1 MFDNKFLITLIGLI
15 VAVVAINNIKSKDE
29 DVVEGLGML
38 PSFTFRTDTMVSPD
52 KTQAELYNFTS
63 AGQNTILRGKK
74 PITYKSLAQDQ
85 KEYFKAPDT
94 YKNSVEGQKGEFF
107 TVPGTYQSHLN
118 PRFSNTDYGANI
130 RYNMPSKINQAVP
143 TNPLTFG
150 GMASRENFRTRN
162 ENDSGTGVPSCGK
175 GGAEQCNR
183 GGGQQYYHRG
193 GDPYYHGG
201 APLTEPGFAAGNYT
215 QATNNIYEEGNKKHA
230 RLNEN
235 AANHEYSEGNL
246 PVSDM
251 TSASM
256 NGEPAPVVYTRLI
269 VANRSN
275 TRLRS
280 QGDMIRG
287 DLAIVPCNA
296 DWFRPSVTP
305 HVDLQQGAL
314 NVMGGIQNE
323 QGQNLDSLIYKSSG
337 FTDTTLSG
345 TNDNPG
351 QTTTFNERRS
361 RLSGGTGGK
370 SNVNMSNDLSG
381 TTSAYQGDILVSG
394 FP

>member
-15 VAVVAINNIKSKDE
+15 VAVVAINNVKSKDE
-29 DVVEGLGML
+29 EVVEGLGML
-38 PSFTFRTDTMVSPD
+38 PSFTYRADVISA
-52 KTQAELYNFTS
+52 KNEEEARQGNFTS
-63 AGQNTILRGKK
+63 LGMNRILNKS
-74 PITYKSLAQDQ
+74 PITNKIVSEA
-85 KEYFKAPDT
+85 
-94 YKNSVEGQKGEFF
+94 SKGEFF

-162 ENDSGTGVPSCGK
+162 EYDSGTGVPSCG
-175 GGAEQCNR
+175 R
-183 GGGQQYYHRG
+183 GGV
-193 GDPYYHGG
+193 PESYHGG
-201 APLTEPGFAAGNYT
+201 APVTEPGFAAGNYN
-215 QATNNIYEEGNKKHA
+215 QLTNNTYETAKKQ
-230 RLNEN
+230 RGYTGSNEK
-235 AANHEYSEGNL
+235 AGKHEYSEANL

-251 TSASM
+251 TSAST

-269 VANRSN
+269 VANRNN
-275 TRLRS
+275 TRLRA

-314 NVMGGIQNE
+314 NVMGGIRNE
-323 QGQNLDSLIYKSSG
+323 QGESLDNLIFKSSG
-337 FTDTTLSG
+337 FTDSTLSG
-345 TNDNPG
+345 SG
-351 QTTTFNERRS
+351 EKRRS
-361 RLSGGTGGK
+361 MLSGGIGDT
-370 SNVNMSNDLSG
+370 SNVNMSNQYKGGLS
-381 TTSAYQGDILVSG
+381 ANQGDILVTG

>member
-15 VAVVAINNIKSKDE
+15 VAVVAINNIKTKDE

-38 PSFTFRTDTMVSPD
+38 PSFTYRTDVISA
-52 KTQAELYNFTS
+52 KNAEEARKGNFTS
-63 AGQNTILRGKK
+63 LGMNRFLNKA
-74 PITYKSLAQDQ
+74 PITNKTVSEA
-85 KEYFKAPDT
+85 
-94 YKNSVEGQKGEFF
+94 SKGEFF

-150 GMASRENFRTRN
+150 GMASRENFRVG
-162 ENDSGTGVPSCGK
+162 NDSSGTGVASCG
-175 GGAEQCNR
+175 R
-183 GGGQQYYHRG
+183 GGVSNS
-193 GDPYYHGG
+193 YHGG
-201 APLTEPGFAAGNYT
+201 APVTEPGFAVGNYNDLT
-215 QATNNIYEEGNKKHA
+215 SNVYEKTKKQHGFKGANEQAGK
-230 RLNEN
+230 
-235 AANHEYSEGNL
+235 HEYSEANL

-251 TSASM
+251 TSAST

-269 VANRSN
+269 VANRNN
-275 TRLRS
+275 TRLRA

-314 NVMGGIQNE
+314 NVMGGIRNE
-323 QGQNLDSLIYKSSG
+323 QAESLDNLIFKSSG
-337 FTDTTLSG
+337 FTDDTLSG
-345 TNDNPG
+345 SIDKL
-351 QTTTFNERRS
+351 RS
-361 RLSGGTGGK
+361 TLSGGTGERSGSSK
-370 SNVNMSNDLSG
+370 VNMSNQYGGGLS
-381 TTSAYQGDILVSG
+381 ANQGDILVTG